1 VLSITW
7 LHLVILVL
15 ASYRLT
21 HLIVFDEITSFLRDP
36 FLRISYVADEGGQ
49 IQRQIEILGTGW
61 RYWIGKLL
69 SCYWCV
75 GIWSS
80 AFFVL
85 VYLYVPA
92 LFPLHVIFAVAGAAA
107 ILETKV

>member
-1 VLSITW
+1 VLAISW
-7 LHLVILVL
+7 LDLLILVL

-21 HLIVFDEITSFLRDP
+21 HLIVFDEIAAFIRNPFVRVSFV
-36 FLRISYVADEGGQ
+36 SDEAGQ

-61 RYWIGKLL
+61 RYGMGVLL

-75 GIWSS
+75 GIWSA

-85 VYLYVPA
+85 LHLYVPV
-92 LFPLHVIFAVAGAAA
+92 LFPLSLIFAIAGAAA